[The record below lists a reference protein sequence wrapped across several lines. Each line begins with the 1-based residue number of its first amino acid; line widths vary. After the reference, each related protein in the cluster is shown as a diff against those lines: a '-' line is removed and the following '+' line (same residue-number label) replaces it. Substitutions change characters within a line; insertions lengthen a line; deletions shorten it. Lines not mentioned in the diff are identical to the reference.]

1 MMMKPQV
8 LVMAGDDAADAI
20 IAAGFDLAGEDTA
33 PRQTAAVILDA
44 RGDNRTRAINLRNSL
59 AAALGPRAGL
69 FFAWTDPGT
78 DHMLP
83 GFDGAFP
90 ADTPP
95 PFIAARLG
103 SALRIAVMADEAKLR
118 FDTLS
123 RFGGAARPP
132 QHMRADA
139 LRVLVYGLPGP
150 HQLAVSSILDAL
162 DIDTVAAMT
171 SFTAFDYLHEGGFDA
186 VLMVANDDQ
195 AGAKAFA
202 SAMRRNTRLFH
213 LPLLVMA
220 SADFGEIEPVFERG
234 ASDVVFA
241 GHDDEAAVVRLLTLA
256 DEKRRRE
263 ALSLA
268 FAAARTARAMD
279 NGTGLYSRDFFISH
293 LDTLIR
299 RVGETDSILS
309 LALVE
314 VSQHNVPD
322 VLKLPGALDRVI
334 GQAGAM
340 LGRLVRAEDVAA
352 RLDRGLFAIA
362 LPASDEAAAM
372 IAAER
377 IAAVLECTGFNPGSD
392 DGAVTIT
399 MNLATASCLPG
410 ESAEAL
416 IGRTAR
422 NLARL
427 LP

>member
-1 MMMKPQV
+1 MTKPQV
-8 LVMAGDDAADAI
+8 LVLAGDDAADAI
-20 IAAGFDLAGEDTA
+20 VAAGFDLAGNDTA

-44 RGDNRTRAINLRNSL
+44 RGQNRLRAITLRQSL

-69 FFAWTDPGT
+69 FFAWTDPGS
-78 DHMLP
+78 DHALE

-103 SALRIAVMADEAKLR
+103 SALRIAVMADEARLR
-118 FDTLS
+118 FESLA
-123 RFGGAARPP
+123 RFGGANRPP
-132 QHMRADA
+132 QHVRNDP

-150 HQLAVSSILDAL
+150 HQLAVSAILDAL
-162 DIDTVAAMT
+162 DVDTFAAMT

-186 VLMVANDDQ
+186 VLMVANDD
-195 AGAKAFA
+195 APGAKAFA

-213 LPLLVMA
+213 IPLLVMA
-220 SADFGEIEPVFERG
+220 GADFGETDPVVERG
-234 ASDVVFA
+234 ASDVVIA
-241 GHDDEAAVVRLLTLA
+241 GTDDEAAVLRLLTLA

-268 FAAARTARAMD
+268 FAAARTVRAMD
-279 NGTGLYSRDFFISH
+279 TGTGLYGREFFTSH
-293 LDTLIR
+293 LDCLIR
-299 RVGETDSILS
+299 RVGETDGILS

-314 VSQHNVPD
+314 VSQHALPEA
-322 VLKLPGALDRVI
+322 LKVPGALDRVI

-362 LPASDEAAAM
+362 LPASDEAAAR

-392 DGAVTIT
+392 DGAVTIS

-410 ESAEAL
+410 ESAETL
-416 IGRTAR
+416 IARTSR
-422 NLARL
+422 SLSRDL
-427 LP
+427 S